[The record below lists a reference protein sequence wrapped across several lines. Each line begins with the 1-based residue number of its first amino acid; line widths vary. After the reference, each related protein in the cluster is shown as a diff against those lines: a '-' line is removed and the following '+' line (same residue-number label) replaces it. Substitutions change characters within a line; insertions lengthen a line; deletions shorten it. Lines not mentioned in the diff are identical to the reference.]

1 MGAVEKITQEPIVE
15 TVRELIESK
24 PVGLIT
30 VKPDVS
36 AKDAMKLMDDKH
48 IHSLLVYKDE
58 RLVGII
64 SSSDYAKKVLAIGL
78 DQEQTKVQDIMTPHV
93 STISPEA
100 TIMESMQF
108 MASHG
113 FHHLPVEED
122 GKIVG
127 MVSWSDIMHLMLN

>member
-1 MGAVEKITQEPIVE
+1 LQESILE

-30 VKPDVS
+30 VKPDVTV
-36 AKDAMKLMDDKH
+36 KDAMVLMEDKH
-48 IHSLLVYKDE
+48 IHSLLVYQAE

-64 SSSDYAKKVLAIGL
+64 SASDYSKKVLANGL
-78 DQEQTKVQDIMTPHV
+78 DDQATKVEDIMSRHV

-100 TIMESMQF
+100 TIMESMRV
-108 MASHG
+108 MAAHG
-113 FHHLPVEED
+113 FHHLPVEEG

>member
-1 MGAVEKITQEPIVE
+1 VE

-36 AKDAMKLMDDKH
+36 MKEAMLLMDDKH
-48 IHSLLVYKDE
+48 IHSLLVYQDD

-64 SSSDYAKKVLAIGL
+64 SASDYSKKVLASGL
-78 DQEQTKVQDIMTPHV
+78 DEEATKVQDVMSRHV
-93 STISPEA
+93 STISPDA
-100 TIMESMQF
+100 TIMESMRV
-108 MASHG
+108 MAAHG
-113 FHHLPVEED
+113 FHHLPVEEG

>member
-1 MGAVEKITQEPIVE
+1 MGAVEKIMQELIVE

-30 VKPDVS
+30 VQPDVS
-36 AKDAMKLMDDKH
+36 AKDAMQLMDNKH
-48 IHSLLVYKDE
+48 IHSLLVYKNE

-64 SSSDYAKKVLAIGL
+64 SASDYTKKVIALGL
-78 DQEQTKVQDIMTPHV
+78 DQEQTKVEDIMSPHV

-100 TIMESMQF
+100 TIMESMRF

>member
-1 MGAVEKITQEPIVE
+1 MQESILE

-30 VKPDVS
+30 VKPDVTV
-36 AKDAMKLMDDKH
+36 KDAMVLMEDKH
-48 IHSLLVYKDE
+48 IHSLLVYQAE

-64 SSSDYAKKVLAIGL
+64 SASDYSKKVLANGL
-78 DQEQTKVQDIMTPHV
+78 DDQSTKVEDIMSRHV

-100 TIMESMQF
+100 TIMESMRV
-108 MASHG
+108 MAAHG

>member
-1 MGAVEKITQEPIVE
+1 
-15 TVRELIESK
+15 
-24 PVGLIT
+24 
-30 VKPDVS
+30 
-36 AKDAMKLMDDKH
+36 
-48 IHSLLVYKDE
+48 
-58 RLVGII
+58 
-64 SSSDYAKKVLAIGL
+64 VLAIGL

>member
-1 MGAVEKITQEPIVE
+1 ME

-30 VKPDVS
+30 VKPDVTV
-36 AKDAMKLMDDKH
+36 KDAMVLMEDKH
-48 IHSLLVYKDE
+48 IHSLLVYQAE

-64 SSSDYAKKVLAIGL
+64 SASDYSKKVLANGL
-78 DQEQTKVQDIMTPHV
+78 DDQATKVEDIMSRHV

-100 TIMESMQF
+100 TIMESMRL
-108 MASHG
+108 MADHG

>member
-1 MGAVEKITQEPIVE
+1 LE

-30 VKPDVS
+30 VKPDVTV
-36 AKDAMKLMDDKH
+36 KDAMVLMEDKH
-48 IHSLLVYKDE
+48 IHSLLVYQAE

-64 SSSDYAKKVLAIGL
+64 SASDYSKKVLANGL
-78 DQEQTKVQDIMTPHV
+78 DDQATKVEDIMSRHV

-100 TIMESMQF
+100 TIMESMRV
-108 MASHG
+108 MAAHG
-113 FHHLPVEED
+113 FHHLPVEEG

>member
-1 MGAVEKITQEPIVE
+1 LE

-24 PVGLIT
+24 SVGLIT
-30 VKPDVS
+30 VKPDVTV
-36 AKDAMKLMDDKH
+36 KDAMVLMEDKH
-48 IHSLLVYKDE
+48 IHSLLVYQAE

-64 SSSDYAKKVLAIGL
+64 SASDYSKKVLANGL
-78 DQEQTKVQDIMTPHV
+78 DDQATKVEDIMSRHV

-100 TIMESMQF
+100 TIMESMRV
-108 MASHG
+108 MAAHG
-113 FHHLPVEED
+113 FHHLPVEEG

>member
-1 MGAVEKITQEPIVE
+1 VE
-15 TVRELIESK
+15 TVRELIQSK

-30 VKPDVS
+30 TKPDVS
-36 AKDAMKLMDDKH
+36 VQDAVALMEDKH
-48 IHSLLVYKDE
+48 IHSLLVYENE

-64 SSSDYAKKVLAIGL
+64 SSSDYTKKIVASGL
-78 DQEQTKVQDIMTPHV
+78 DAATSKVGDIMSRHV
-93 STISPEA
+93 TTISPQA
-100 TIMESMQF
+100 SIMESMQV

-122 GKIVG
+122 GKVIG